1 MRGAVAPL
9 LINHASLDE
18 QYKNHPGL
26 TKYGIESY
34 LAVPLYR
41 NNGELFGTL
50 CALDSEPRY
59 ISEKHIQTFELMAN
73 LIAFELEAEE
83 QRTEREVALNLAEQ
97 TSEARARFM
106 SILGHDL
113 RNPLNTIV
121 MAANLQ
127 KMGTLDQTKNNEM
140 SDKIIKTAKRMNF
153 LIEDLLDASQTFQG
167 NKIRIERKP
176 TDLCVICSSIIEEFR
191 ISNPERVFEF
201 YAEENCYGDWDEGRI
216 GQVLSN
222 FLSNAISYGSS
233 SKPIKINLIEDW
245 DKVVLQVN
253 NQGEV
258 IGDETQK
265 NLFIP
270 FWRGAKKLS
279 NSSGLGLGLFIV
291 KQIIESHGGSVNV
304 ESNREYGTTFT
315 CVFPNREPKS
325 LA

>member
-9 LINHASLDE
+9 LINHASIDE
-18 QYKNHPGL
+18 RYKNHPGL

-34 LAVPLYR
+34 VAVPLFR

-50 CALDSEPRY
+50 CALDSEPRN
-59 ISEKHIQTFELMAN
+59 ISEKHIHTFELMAN

-83 QRTEREVALNLAEQ
+83 QREEREEALKLAEQ

-127 KMGTLDQTKNNEM
+127 KMDIAQEKNLEM
-140 SDKIIKTAKRMNF
+140 SEKIIKTAKRMNF

-167 NKIRIERKP
+167 NKIRIELKP
-176 TDLCVICSSIIEEFR
+176 TDLRRICLDIVEEFK
-191 ISNPERVFEF
+191 ISNPERIFEF
-201 YAEENCYGDWDEGRI
+201 YAEENCYGNWDEGRI

-222 FLSNAISYGSS
+222 FVSNAISYGSS
-233 SKPIKINLIEDW
+233 SKPIKINLIEDC

-258 IGDETQK
+258 IEDETQK
-265 NLFIP
+265 NLFKP
-270 FWRGAKKLS
+270 FWRGAKKHS
-279 NSSGLGLGLFIV
+279 NSSGLGLGLYIV
-291 KQIIESHGGSVNV
+291 KQIVESHGGSITV

-315 CVFPNREPKS
+315 CIFPSKEAES